1 MNDDAAELEG
11 RSPIQGQEHFEVH
24 RRVDF
29 VRASTS
35 TNEIPAFQMECQ
47 DPRLRDEFCRLRATV
62 LMLAAR
68 TRTIDGF
75 VAEGIREEMFDCKT
89 TMQRKGEREASVH
102 AVTYDDPRA
111 IPTSQRF
118 LCFGAKDVPI
128 RRGMLQHRVPR
139 DAWHELGIQEI
150 VFIASVASVQER
162 LKSLVRVVLGEVIE
176 RSRVVPV
183 SACEHSVR

>member
-1 MNDDAAELEG
+1 MVPPMVLRAYKRCVMPTAITTAMNDHAAELEG

-35 TNEIPAFQMECQ
+35 TNEIPTFQMECQ

-75 VAEGIREEMFDCKT
+75 VAEGIREELFYGKT

-111 IPTSQRF
+111 ILTSQRF

-128 RRGMLQHRVPR
+128 RRGML
-139 DAWHELGIQEI
+139 
-150 VFIASVASVQER
+150 
-162 LKSLVRVVLGEVIE
+162 
-176 RSRVVPV
+176 
-183 SACEHSVR
+183 